1 MLENNSMVNDTM
13 YDFADNISFIMQA
26 SGIFDIIQYLVKI
39 QLKKRKLHNNQVRI
53 VLIILH
59 EIINI
64 FEFWEGYIYNSM
76 H

>member
-64 FEFWEGYIYNSM
+64 FEFW
-76 H
+76 

>member
-1 MLENNSMVNDTM
+1 MLENNSKVNDTM

-64 FEFWEGYIYNSM
+64 FEFCEGYIGK
-76 H
+76 